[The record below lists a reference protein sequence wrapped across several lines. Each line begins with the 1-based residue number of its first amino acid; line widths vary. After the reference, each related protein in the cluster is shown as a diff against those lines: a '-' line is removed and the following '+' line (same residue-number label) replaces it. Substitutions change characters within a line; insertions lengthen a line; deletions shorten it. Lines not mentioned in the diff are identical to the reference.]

1 MKINI
6 TSQAVLLLVLC
17 SRLVSAQVAYNPA
30 AGEAKTRDFEA
41 KIARTAQELGISV
54 YEDLPVSAA
63 RSTAPQAA
71 PVYTKVVR
79 PAPFRVP
86 EVPKPEQQ
94 PPAGNSMPIGN
105 VWGYAPMAYH
115 TISAQLADSGFL
127 PWADAAPGFDEI
139 SRKAAAAVRDSR
151 YEARKAGTSS
161 LLLEEGFIKEME
173 ALTGSKFLPGGA
185 VDYLV
190 DGPAS
195 FAQKDRLMKE
205 AKKTIY
211 VATYAIYDDVTG
223 DETTGILLAKKKQG
237 VDIKFMVDNKMAYVF
252 GGKNLKRMAA
262 AGIDVV
268 RYQES
273 PRTHDYLHVKMIIVD
288 GEYAIEG
295 GMNFGDPY
303 SHKNPDGL
311 KWRDT
316 DVLYTGPAV
325 ADSVKLFAGMWNS
338 QVKEPARRVSAA
350 PAPPA
355 GTGKA
360 RISVLLQNPPSL
372 TPPILLSILKA
383 IQGGTDRI
391 NIENAYIVAIPALV
405 QALLDARARGVEV
418 NILTNSKES
427 IDSDGK
433 SFADTI
439 IKGMKVFADAGVNVY
454 LKQGQTLHSKFMT
467 VDGVFCSLGSYNLH
481 PRSERY
487 DTELNISV
495 LDRESTAR
503 LDSVFSGDIAEAR
516 KVTSKDLS
524 DKPGWLSGVMETY
537 FYPQLSPKK

>member
-1 MKINI
+1 MKTNI
-6 TSQAVLLLVLC
+6 ARQAAILLVLC
-17 SRLVSAQVAYNPA
+17 SLSVSAQVAYGPA
-30 AGEAKTRDFEA
+30 VNDAKTRDFEA

-54 YEDLPVSAA
+54 YEDFPVA
-63 RSTAPQAA
+63 AA
-71 PVYTKVVR
+71 PSPVPQPAFVYAT
-79 PAPFRVP
+79 PAPRSPLRVP
-86 EVPKPEQQ
+86 ALPKAEQ

-115 TISAQLADSGFL
+115 TISAQLADSGFV

-139 SRKAAAAVRDSR
+139 SRKATAAVKNSR
-151 YEARKAGTSS
+151 YEARKAGAAS
-161 LLLEEGFIKEME
+161 LLLDQGFINEME

-195 FAQKDRLMKE
+195 FAQKDRLMRE

-223 DETTGILLAKKKQG
+223 DETTEILLAKKKHG
-237 VDIKFMVDNKMAYVF
+237 VDIKFMTDNKMAYVF

-273 PRTHDYLHVKMIIVD
+273 PRTHDYLHVKMMIVD

-303 SHKNPDGL
+303 SHKNPSGL

-325 ADSVKLFAGMWNS
+325 TDSVKLFAAMWNS
-338 QVKEPARRVSAA
+338 QVKEPARRVAA
-350 PAPPA
+350 PQGPAA
-355 GTGKA
+355 GTGQA

-383 IQGGTDRI
+383 IRGATDRI
-391 NIENAYIVAIPALV
+391 NIENAYIVAVPAFT
-405 QALLDARARGVEV
+405 QAVLEARARGVEV

-439 IKGMKVFADAGVNVY
+439 IKGMKVFSDAGVNVY

-495 LDRESTAR
+495 LDRDSTAR
-503 LDSVFSGDIAEAR
+503 LDAVFSSDIAEAK
-516 KVTSKDLS
+516 KVTSEDLS
-524 DKPGWLSGVMETY
+524 GKPGWLSGIMENY
-537 FYPQLSPKK
+537 FYSQLSPKI